1 MNNYSYM
8 DISLDQLRESLSNNQ
23 GTDSG
28 SPQPSMAAHK
38 NAFEDQYRNIQD
50 IQDAFQNS
58 NTGNQNAAQKEA
70 RPFET
75 VGNSFS
81 NGSSGFS
88 NFDAAMKDFTPTVQG
103 TDLQTGFFGGTT
115 TATQEDVDAGKATQ
129 VGQVMGE
136 TAGLAQSEQD
146 SLSEILSDAEDRF
159 NLKDLASSDKYTNAS
174 GYIPQFGNLRQ
185 ASLTESLSDAGTA
198 MGTIVDASTGKQS
211 ALEGASADI
220 TPFQQNVSTEAFQD
234 AQSARTLLD
243 DSAGQQFSNLE
254 LASTDL
260 ADVQRQANQAQYRNI
275 QDALRSDRLDAMR
288 MSKGGTR
295 NSADRMMLEA
305 EMRAADR
312 YSNLDNAATLAEAER
327 TYGNAQQRE
336 NQLMQNAGIESRALM
351 EDNQNQAVLDEAR
364 RTLQN
369 TQAGESERLQAAQI
383 LSNEQLTN
391 NTADAKLATLSDEF
405 GVEQERQNERMAFA
419 DELAN
424 TVGSTQEQTLPAITL
439 AEQLIEQS
447 IDEGNMEIDTAEQ
460 KRQAI
465 ISSARELLNS
475 PSLMA
480 AMSEQLASEG
490 INLAGEYT
498 TEQQRIQNQI
508 NNIKSIPGLVDEIIA
523 AVGNDTFAAY
533 RAAYGEQGAIWAAGL
548 QLQLVDSSMAVPPPN
563 SYAPTLQPENNIN
576 FTDGQA
582 ASADDS
588 NIVEKGLNS
597 FLSRIEDEAFKHLFG
612 SKKK

>member
-1 MNNYSYM
+1 LAIGVAKNKGGKKMRSWFRKKRKKKNSSIDQSSALQRLEPEYKQAEFVADKEPPAPEDPPQPGVITTNTNDSFTSGTNTNDSFTSGTNTNDSFTSGTNTMNN
-8 DISLDQLRESLSNNQ
+8 
-23 GTDSG
+23 
-28 SPQPSMAAHK
+28 
-38 NAFEDQYRNIQD
+38 
-50 IQDAFQNS
+50 
-58 NTGNQNAAQKEA
+58 NTKYKADA
-70 RPFET
+70 RPFEAL
-75 VGNSFS
+75 GDSFS
-81 NGSSGFS
+81 NGSSGFE
-88 NFDAAMKDFTPTVQG
+88 NFDAALKDFNPNVQG

-129 VGQVMGE
+129 VDQVMGE
-136 TAGLAQSEQD
+136 TAGLAQAEQD

-159 NLKDLASSDKYTNAS
+159 NLKDLASEDKYINAS
-174 GYIPQFGNLRQ
+174 TYIPLLGNLRKE
-185 ASLTESLSDAGTA
+185 SLTESFEDS
-198 MGTIVDASTGKQS
+198 
-211 ALEGASADI
+211 
-220 TPFQQNVSTEAFQD
+220 
-234 AQSARTLLD
+234 QSARKLLD
-243 DSAGQQFSNLE
+243 ESAKQQFSNLE

-260 ADVQRQANQAQYRNI
+260 ADVQRQSNQAQYRNI
-275 QDALRSDRLDAMR
+275 QDALRSDRLDSMR
-288 MSKGGTR
+288 MSKGGSR

-327 TYGNAQQRE
+327 TYGNSQQKE
-336 NQLMQNAGIESRALM
+336 NQLMQNAGIESKALM
-351 EDNQNQAVLDEAR
+351 EDNQK
-364 RTLQN
+364 
-369 TQAGESERLQAAQI
+369 QAA
-383 LSNEQLTN
+383 
-391 NTADAKLATLSDEF
+391 LANLSDEF

-508 NNIKSIPGLVDEIIA
+508 NNIKAIPGLVDEIIA
-523 AVGNDTFAAY
+523 SVGNDTFAAY

-548 QLQLVDSSMAVPPPN
+548 QLGLVDSSMAVPPPN

-576 FTDGQA
+576 FTDDQA

-588 NIVEKGLNS
+588 NFLEKGLNS
-597 FLSRIEDEAFKHLFG
+597 FLSGLEEKATEYLFG
-612 SKKK
+612 PK

>member
-1 MNNYSYM
+1 MESSNKN
-8 DISLDQLRESLSNNQ
+8 LDTAL
-23 GTDSG
+23 
-28 SPQPSMAAHK
+28 
-38 NAFEDQYRNIQD
+38 
-50 IQDAFQNS
+50 
-58 NTGNQNAAQKEA
+58 
-70 RPFET
+70 
-75 VGNSFS
+75 
-81 NGSSGFS
+81 
-88 NFDAAMKDFTPTVQG
+88 KDFNPTVQG
-103 TDLQTGFFGGTT
+103 TDLKTGFFGQTT
-115 TATQEDVDAGKATQ
+115 NATQADVEAGRATQ
-129 VGQVMGE
+129 VGQKMGE
-136 TAGLAQSEQD
+136 TAGLAQAEQD
-146 SLSEILSDAEDRF
+146 SLTEILSDAGDRF
-159 NLKDLASSDKYTNAS
+159 DLKDAASLDKFNNANAFV
-174 GYIPQFGNLRQ
+174 PRFENLRQ
-185 ASLTESLSDAGTA
+185 ASLTEGLADAGTA
-198 MGTIVDASTGKQS
+198 MGTIVDASTGKQT
-211 ALEGASADI
+211 ALEGASANI
-220 TPFQQNVSTEAFQD
+220 TPLQQDVSTEAFGD
-234 AQSARTLLD
+234 AQAARTLLD
-243 DSAGQQFSNLE
+243 DSASQQFSNLE

-288 MSKGGTR
+288 MGKTGTR

-312 YSNLDNAATLAEAER
+312 YSNLDNAATLAQAER
-327 TYGNAQQRE
+327 TYGNARQRE
-336 NQLMQNAGIESRALM
+336 NQLLQNAGIESRALM

-405 GVEQERQNERMAFA
+405 GINQERQNERMGIA

-424 TVGSTQEQTLPAITL
+424 TVGSTQEETLPAITL

-447 IDEGNMEIDTAEQ
+447 IDEGNMEIDTTEQ

-508 NNIKSIPGLVDEIIA
+508 NNIKAIPGLVDEIITS
-523 AVGNDTFAAY
+523 VGNDTFAAY

-548 QLQLVDSSMAVPPPN
+548 QLGLVDSSMAVPPPN
-563 SYAPTLQPENNIN
+563 SYAPTLQPENNITFN
-576 FTDGQA
+576 DSQA
-582 ASADDS
+582 ADSDDS
-588 NIVEKGLNS
+588 NIIERGANS
-597 FLSRIEDEAFKHLFG
+597 FLRGLEEFSYDYLFPNRN
-612 SKKK
+612 KKTSE